1 MSSISEYNI
10 YPNLII
16 DIRGNPGGDFNT
28 RRTIAEQFVSERTL
42 FWRYHARNGVNDV
55 FLNPSPIPYKGK
67 VVILIDELSSS
78 SSEEFSG
85 AMKAITRATVFGQ
98 RTAGKVLTMEIVE
111 LPNGG
116 LFAYPN
122 QQTRTSKDE
131 VLEAVGV
138 IPDFV
143 VDWNKDD
150 LLNGIDT
157 QLEKAIEYLANE

>member
-1 MSSISEYNI
+1 MQKRLNQIH
-10 YPNLII
+10 
-16 DIRGNPGGDFNT
+16 
-28 RRTIAEQFVSERTL
+28 L
-42 FWRYHARNGVNDV
+42 FWKYQRRNDVNDV
-55 FLNPSPIPYKGK
+55 FLNPSPKPYKGN

-85 AMKAITRATVFGQ
+85 AMKAIDRATIIGQ

-111 LPNGG
+111 LSNGG
-116 LFAYPN
+116 LFVYPN

-143 VDWNKDD
+143 VEWNRDD
-150 LLNGIDT
+150 LLKGYDT
-157 QLEKAIEYLANE
+157 QLEKAIEYLTNQ